1 MTEKITPGLNDR
13 PRESSIAQSGPG
25 LPDDSSS
32 PIEVSEQQIERA
44 RDQLVG
50 SNRETLKKEV
60 QEQIEKP
67 QRGSA

>member
-1 MTEKITPGLNDR
+1 MTEKITTGLNDR
-13 PRESSIAQSGPG
+13 PR
-25 LPDDSSS
+25 DSSS
-32 PIEVSEQQIERA
+32 PIGVSEQQIERA